1 MRQLRTCDFCGD
13 DAVGT
18 FEIVPPELDPTEAE
32 QRRVVLCG
40 DCQPT
45 LEELLEPLLARAG
58 AAPTGETGSEES
70 ADDAQSNGRTDR
82 QASGTDDEH
91 DDQSETRPLSTRD
104 TEETTSRGTPGI
116 ETNAPDDEAG
126 DVVTPSASERSTGDE
141 GVAIQPGDRTADDTT
156 PSATEAANA
165 NDDASTV
172 TGAQAGTSN
181 TPSAPKAYGKVLR
194 LLQNR
199 EFPMARADVEALAAG
214 AYDLEDHQVEAVV
227 DHAVEQGDLIED
239 GRNVRLG

>member
-18 FEIVPPELDPTEAE
+18 FEIVPPELHPTEAE

-58 AAPTGETGSEES
+58 AAPTGETGSEAS
-70 ADDAQSNGRTDR
+70 GDDAQSNGQADQ
-82 QASGTDDEH
+82 QASER
-91 DDQSETRPLSTRD
+91 DDQPETRPLSTRD
-104 TEETTSRGTPGI
+104 TDDTTSRGTPGI
-116 ETNAPDDEAG
+116 ETDAAGDEAG

-141 GVAIQPGDRTADDTT
+141 GVAIQPGDKTADDTN
-156 PSATEAANA
+156 PSATGTANA
-165 NDDASTV
+165 SDDASTA
-172 TGAQAGTSN
+172 TAAQADTSN

-214 AYDLEDHQVEAVV
+214 AYDLEDHQAEAVV
-227 DHAVEQGDLIED
+227 DHAVEQGDLVED